1 MTSPKHGQLPS
12 MTTTPNNNQK
22 EQYLLLPSPQPSEG
36 PKVANS
42 PLKNGEKRAA
52 EEDRNPQNGQFAPGN
67 GGGPGRPKGSTK
79 KLKLIVDEELAEMG
93 AKDAQGNPVS
103 IERALVKKIIKMA
116 LAGDRKMIE
125 LIWNYRDG
133 KPSQSI
139 DVTSKGQHINKRK
152 LSAEEIQRV
161 DDIFAPKDWTDE
173 NLEENDISYGPI
185 DNQPKTEEGTGE
197 SDATKPETN
206 SGNGPRQPQEGNA

>member
-1 MTSPKHGQLPS
+1 
-12 MTTTPNNNQK
+12 MTTTPNNNPK
-22 EQYLLLPSPQPSEG
+22 EPILLLPSPQSPEG
-36 PKVANS
+36 PKVATP

-52 EEDRNPQNGQFAPGN
+52 EEDRNPENGQFAPGN

-79 KLKLIVDEELAEMG
+79 KMKVLVEEALAEMG

-103 IERALVKKIIKMA
+103 IEKALIQKIIKMA

-133 KPSQSI
+133 KPSQAI

-161 DDIFAPKDWTDE
+161 DDIFAPKDWADE

-185 DNQPKTEEGTGE
+185 DNQPKTEEDAGK
-197 SDATKPETN
+197 SDAPKPETD
-206 SGNGPRQPQEGNA
+206 SGNGPRQSQEGNA

>member
-1 MTSPKHGQLPS
+1 MASQKLGQLPS
-12 MTTTPNNNQK
+12 MTTTPNNNPK
-22 EQYLLLPSPQPSEG
+22 EPVLLLPSGKPPESSQE
-36 PKVANS
+36 ANS
-42 PLKNGEKRAA
+42 PLKNGEKWTPENER
-52 EEDRNPQNGQFAPGN
+52 DTKTGRFVNGYQ
-67 GGGPGRPKGSTK
+67 GGPGRPKGSTK

-133 KPSQSI
+133 KPSQAI
-139 DVTSKGQHINKRK
+139 DLTSKGEHINKRK
-152 LSAEEIQRV
+152 LTEEEIQRV
-161 DDIFAPKDWTDE
+161 DDIFAPKDWDE

-185 DNQPKTEEGTGE
+185 DHQPKTEKSAGEG
-197 SDATKPETN
+197 DAPKPETN
-206 SGNGPRQPQEGNA
+206 SGDGPRQSEAGNA

>member
-1 MTSPKHGQLPS
+1 
-12 MTTTPNNNQK
+12 
-22 EQYLLLPSPQPSEG
+22 
-36 PKVANS
+36 
-42 PLKNGEKRAA
+42 
-52 EEDRNPQNGQFAPGN
+52 
-67 GGGPGRPKGSTK
+67 
-79 KLKLIVDEELAEMG
+79 
-93 AKDAQGNPVS
+93 
-103 IERALVKKIIKMA
+103 
-116 LAGDRKMIE
+116 MIE

-161 DDIFAPKDWTDE
+161 DDIFGPKDWTDE

-185 DNQPKTEEGTGE
+185 DNQPKTEESVGAG
-197 SDATKPETN
+197 DATKPKTD